1 MATYTQQVYDIANG
15 EITEVTLTDQDIIG
29 GAVSWHIEFSADKT
43 TIIGNGSDTAVITAQ
58 LVSAPLTNDSQ
69 ANIAESVIV
78 IVDVDGEEHTV
89 TLDENG
95 AFSVDFDS
103 VASGETVAIKAI
115 NYPSNV
121 LEIEVT

>member
-1 MATYTQQVYDIANG
+1 MATYTQRTHNIANN
-15 EITEVTLTDQDIIG
+15 EINEITLTDQQVIDGTISWR
-29 GAVSWHIEFSADKT
+29 VSFSADKT
-43 TIIGNGSDTAVITAQ
+43 TITGDGTDTAVITAQ

-69 ANIAESVIV
+69 VNIAQSIIV
-78 IVDVDGEEHTV
+78 IIDIDGEEHTV

-103 VASGETVAIKAI
+103 VASGSTVAIKAT
-115 NYPSNV
+115 NYPSNI